1 MITEIEDA
9 TSFTITPKLMN
20 YLGIQ
25 QNREI
30 TSAYLNADYDKMLM
44 KESKYLNKW
53 RNILC

>member
-20 YLGIQ
+20 YLEIQ